1 MGLLRLMEMIFF
13 LYFLISVPIA
23 ILFDSQAIAE
33 DLNISKSLYPE
44 PVVELGKQYVAQ
56 FKDPYFLNPPSWYK
70 ALVFSEI
77 LVQMPFCVVAS
88 IAMLLGN

>member
-1 MGLLRLMEMIFF
+1 
-13 LYFLISVPIA
+13 
-23 ILFDSQAIAE
+23 
-33 DLNISKSLYPE
+33 
-44 PVVELGKQYVAQ
+44 VELGKQYVAQ